1 MGASKEELLLKY
13 TQRELEMYDEWTKVI
28 QWGRKNPVKFVE
40 EIFGMEFMDY
50 QKYIFMSMW
59 TTPYVCLCQCRN
71 SGKAL
76 ALDTP
81 INTPD
86 GWKTMGEL
94 QVGDYVYGDDGKPTK
109 IVTTSPI
116 FIGHQCFEV
125 TLSDGEKIIA
135 DADHLWEVKV
145 RGKMRVMNTKDMS
158 QNYYRL
164 RPNDGYKEYRYQVKT
179 TEPIDYGRNDKL
191 PIHPYVLGV
200 WLGDGNSHNTRV
212 TSHIDDTEE
221 MRKHI
226 ENCGY
231 KTSVRYPREDIS
243 MIGVYKGEDWGKF
256 NQFRNE
262 LKNLNLLKNKHIPEM
277 YLKASIED
285 RYELLRGL
293 MDTDGYCSKFG
304 ECEFCQKDL
313 KFIEQ
318 FEELLNSLG
327 IKNSRTKKKID
338 CEGTICE
345 AYYVR
350 FFVDKEHTCFKLK
363 RKHDRVKEKVRMNNY
378 KSIISIKEV
387 KSVPTKCIMVDN
399 ESHLY
404 LCGKKNTVTHN
415 SFLYAPYIM
424 ARSMLIPNFQSY
436 IISSNGDQAKET
448 FMKIE
453 NIAKKQIASLRG
465 LTDVFA
471 NELITNNANRDG
483 FKHGASSFEFT
494 LFNGSTCNTL
504 TSNYDGSRGK
514 RSNCN
519 IYDETGF
526 MSQKAFGA
534 TEPFTTQ
541 DADFSTGGGIDVS
554 LLPKKLQNQI
564 IYASSASAV
573 DTYFYSKY
581 KEYGKQMMMGNKN
594 FFVVDIPCDIPINPF
609 KDGKLYPVGVLS
621 QSKVDKAMREDKATA
636 IREYK
641 NIFDKD
647 GGENQPF
654 KMGTIQRNSKS
665 RKPSLYNEDNGKHH
679 YGFFYDPAHEY
690 DNSIMLIAD
699 FYETERYGWMCDI
712 INMVSFAD
720 IGKKNKTPMR
730 YPDQLRMIKDLIT
743 SYNGKGYA
751 DYENIGKILVDAGSG
766 GGGNAIFDPLL
777 TPWTDSK
784 GNTVKGLIDIE
795 NSEDAWRYPNAVDKL
810 MLVSP
815 KKYKTAMFDALKDM
829 MDKDL
834 ITFPNKYEGQGY
846 IRVEAKTGKKVNNG
860 KEDEVELKKISL
872 DFDEELA
879 LRQLD
884 LMKSEICAFWRYDNA
899 DHTAHKYKLQE
910 GKENTMHDD
919 RAYTLAMCGWY
930 LSQLRSSE
938 KKKINPNSG
947 FDPKS
952 MIRFRKPK
960 VK

>member
-1 MGASKEELLLKY
+1 MSMNKEDLLLKY

-76 ALDTP
+76 DLDTP
-81 INTPD
+81 IDTPN

-94 QVGDYVYGDDGKPTK
+94 QVGDYVYGDDNAPTK
-109 IVTTSPI
+109 IIYESPI
-116 FIGHQCFEV
+116 FLGHKCYQITF
-125 TLSDGEKIIA
+125 SDNETIVCNA
-135 DADHLWEVKV
+135 EHLWEVIINDNKEV
-145 RGKMRVMNTKDMS
+145 LNTLTIASIWQSNVIRIRTVD
-158 QNYYRL
+158 
-164 RPNDGYKEYRYQVKT
+164 
-179 TEPIDYGRNDKL
+179 
-191 PIHPYVLGV
+191 
-200 WLGDGNSHNTRV
+200 
-212 TSHIDDTEE
+212 
-221 MRKHI
+221 
-226 ENCGY
+226 
-231 KTSVRYPREDIS
+231 
-243 MIGVYKGEDWGKF
+243 GKF
-256 NQFRNE
+256 
-262 LKNLNLLKNKHIPEM
+262 KTMK
-277 YLKASIED
+277 YL
-285 RYELLRGL
+285 
-293 MDTDGYCSKFG
+293 
-304 ECEFCQKDL
+304 
-313 KFIEQ
+313 
-318 FEELLNSLG
+318 
-327 IKNSRTKKKID
+327 
-338 CEGTICE
+338 
-345 AYYVR
+345 
-350 FFVDKEHTCFKLK
+350 
-363 RKHDRVKEKVRMNNY
+363 
-378 KSIISIKEV
+378 KEV
-387 KSVPTKCIMVDN
+387 KSVPTKCITVDN

-494 LFNGSTCNTL
+494 LFNGSACHTL
-504 TSNYDGSRGK
+504 TSNYDGARGK

-526 MSQKAFGA
+526 MPRNSFAC

-541 DADFSTGGGIDVS
+541 DADFATGGGIDVS

-679 YGFFYDPAHEY
+679 YGLFYDPAHEY
-690 DNSIMLIAD
+690 DNSIMLVAD

-751 DYENIGKILVDAGSG
+751 DYENIGRILVDSGSG

-784 GNTVKGLIDIE
+784 GTTVKGLIDVE

-810 MLVSP
+810 MLISP
-815 KKYKTAMFDALKDM
+815 KKYKTLMFDALKDM

-860 KEDEVELKKISL
+860 KEDEVELKKVSL

-899 DHTAHKYKLQE
+899 DHTAHRYKLQE

-919 RAYTLAMCGWY
+919 RAYVLAMCGWY
-930 LSQLRSSE
+930 LSQLRNGE
-938 KKKINPNSG
+938 KKKVNPNSG

-952 MIRFRKPK
+952 MIRYRKPK

>member
-1 MGASKEELLLKY
+1 MSMNKEDLLLKY

-86 GWKTMGEL
+86 GLKTMGEL
-94 QVGDYVYGDDGKPTK
+94 QVGDYVYGDDNAPTK
-109 IVTTSPI
+109 IIYESPI
-116 FIGHQCFEV
+116 FLRHKCYQITF
-125 TLSDGEKIIA
+125 SDNETIVCNA
-135 DADHLWEVKV
+135 EHLWEIVINDNKEVLNTSTIASIWKPNVIRV
-145 RGKMRVMNTKDMS
+145 RTVD
-158 QNYYRL
+158 
-164 RPNDGYKEYRYQVKT
+164 
-179 TEPIDYGRNDKL
+179 
-191 PIHPYVLGV
+191 
-200 WLGDGNSHNTRV
+200 
-212 TSHIDDTEE
+212 
-221 MRKHI
+221 
-226 ENCGY
+226 
-231 KTSVRYPREDIS
+231 
-243 MIGVYKGEDWGKF
+243 GKF
-256 NQFRNE
+256 
-262 LKNLNLLKNKHIPEM
+262 KTMK
-277 YLKASIED
+277 YLK
-285 RYELLRGL
+285 
-293 MDTDGYCSKFG
+293 
-304 ECEFCQKDL
+304 
-313 KFIEQ
+313 
-318 FEELLNSLG
+318 
-327 IKNSRTKKKID
+327 
-338 CEGTICE
+338 
-345 AYYVR
+345 
-350 FFVDKEHTCFKLK
+350 
-363 RKHDRVKEKVRMNNY
+363 
-378 KSIISIKEV
+378 EV
-387 KSVPTKCIMVDN
+387 ESVPTKCITVDN

-743 SYNGKGYA
+743 SYNGKGFA

-784 GNTVKGLIDIE
+784 GNTVKGLIDVE

-815 KKYKTAMFDALKDM
+815 KKYKTLMFDALKDM

-860 KEDEVELKKISL
+860 KEDEVELKKVSL
-872 DFDEELA
+872 DFDEELV

-899 DHTAHKYKLQE
+899 DHTAHRYKLQE

-930 LSQLRSSE
+930 LSQLRNGE
-938 KKKINPNSG
+938 KKKVNPNSG
-947 FDPKS
+947 KDLTKL
-952 MIRFRKPK
+952 IRFRQPK

>member
-1 MGASKEELLLKY
+1 MSMNKEDLLLKY

-86 GWKTMGEL
+86 GWRTMGEL
-94 QVGDYVYGDDGKPTK
+94 QVGDYVYGDNNAPTK
-109 IVTTSPI
+109 IIYESPI
-116 FIGHQCFEV
+116 FLGHKCYQITF
-125 TLSDGEKIIA
+125 SDNETIVCNA
-135 DADHLWEVKV
+135 EHLWEVIINDNKEV
-145 RGKMRVMNTKDMS
+145 LNTLTIAS
-158 QNYYRL
+158 IWQSNVIRI
-164 RPNDGYKEYRYQVKT
+164 RT
-179 TEPIDYGRNDKL
+179 ID
-191 PIHPYVLGV
+191 
-200 WLGDGNSHNTRV
+200 
-212 TSHIDDTEE
+212 
-221 MRKHI
+221 
-226 ENCGY
+226 
-231 KTSVRYPREDIS
+231 
-243 MIGVYKGEDWGKF
+243 GKF
-256 NQFRNE
+256 
-262 LKNLNLLKNKHIPEM
+262 KTMK
-277 YLKASIED
+277 YLK
-285 RYELLRGL
+285 
-293 MDTDGYCSKFG
+293 
-304 ECEFCQKDL
+304 
-313 KFIEQ
+313 
-318 FEELLNSLG
+318 
-327 IKNSRTKKKID
+327 
-338 CEGTICE
+338 
-345 AYYVR
+345 
-350 FFVDKEHTCFKLK
+350 
-363 RKHDRVKEKVRMNNY
+363 
-378 KSIISIKEV
+378 EV
-387 KSVPTKCIMVDN
+387 ESVPTKCITVDN

-784 GNTVKGLIDIE
+784 GTTVKGLIDIE

-815 KKYKTAMFDALKDM
+815 KKYKTIMFDALKDM

-884 LMKSEICAFWRYDNA
+884 LMKSEICAFWRYDNS
-899 DHTAHKYKLQE
+899 DNTSHRYGLSKD
-910 GKENTMHDD
+910 KENIMHDD
-919 RAYTLAMCGWY
+919 RAYVLAMCGWY
-930 LSQLRSSE
+930 LSQLRNGE
-938 KKKINPNSG
+938 KKKDNPNSG
-947 FDPKS
+947 KDLTKL
-952 MIRFRKPK
+952 IRFRQPK

>member
-1 MGASKEELLLKY
+1 MSMNKEDLLLKY

-86 GWKTMGEL
+86 GWRTMGEL
-94 QVGDYVYGDDGKPTK
+94 QVGDYVYGDDNAPTK
-109 IVTTSPI
+109 IIYESPI
-116 FIGHQCFEV
+116 FLGHKCYQITF
-125 TLSDGEKIIA
+125 SDNETIVCNA
-135 DADHLWEVKV
+135 EHLWEVIINDNKEV
-145 RGKMRVMNTKDMS
+145 LNTLTIANIWQSNVIRIRTVD
-158 QNYYRL
+158 
-164 RPNDGYKEYRYQVKT
+164 
-179 TEPIDYGRNDKL
+179 
-191 PIHPYVLGV
+191 
-200 WLGDGNSHNTRV
+200 
-212 TSHIDDTEE
+212 
-221 MRKHI
+221 
-226 ENCGY
+226 
-231 KTSVRYPREDIS
+231 
-243 MIGVYKGEDWGKF
+243 GKF
-256 NQFRNE
+256 
-262 LKNLNLLKNKHIPEM
+262 KTMKH
-277 YLKASIED
+277 L
-285 RYELLRGL
+285 
-293 MDTDGYCSKFG
+293 
-304 ECEFCQKDL
+304 
-313 KFIEQ
+313 
-318 FEELLNSLG
+318 
-327 IKNSRTKKKID
+327 
-338 CEGTICE
+338 
-345 AYYVR
+345 
-350 FFVDKEHTCFKLK
+350 
-363 RKHDRVKEKVRMNNY
+363 
-378 KSIISIKEV
+378 KEV
-387 KSVPTKCIMVDN
+387 KSVPTKCITVDN
-399 ESHLY
+399 ESRLY
-404 LCGKKNTVTHN
+404 LCGKNNTITHN

-784 GNTVKGLIDIE
+784 GTTVKGLIDIE

-815 KKYKTAMFDALKDM
+815 KKYKTLMFDALKDM

-899 DHTAHKYKLQE
+899 DNTSHRYGLAKD
-910 GKENTMHDD
+910 KENTMHDD
-919 RAYTLAMCGWY
+919 RAYVLAMCGWY
-930 LSQLRSSE
+930 LSQLRNGE
-938 KKKINPNSG
+938 KKKVNPNSG

-952 MIRFRKPK
+952 MIRYRKPK

>member
-1 MGASKEELLLKY
+1 MSMNKEDLLLKY

-76 ALDTP
+76 DLDTP
-81 INTPD
+81 INTPN
-86 GWKTMGEL
+86 GLKTMGEL
-94 QVGDYVYGDDGKPTK
+94 KVGDYVYGDDGKPTK
-109 IVTTSPI
+109 IIYESPI
-116 FIGHQCFEV
+116 FLGHKCYQITF
-125 TLSDGEKIIA
+125 SDNETIVCNA
-135 DADHLWEVKV
+135 EHLWEVIINDNKEVLNTSTIASIWKPNVIRV
-145 RGKMRVMNTKDMS
+145 RTVD
-158 QNYYRL
+158 
-164 RPNDGYKEYRYQVKT
+164 
-179 TEPIDYGRNDKL
+179 
-191 PIHPYVLGV
+191 
-200 WLGDGNSHNTRV
+200 
-212 TSHIDDTEE
+212 
-221 MRKHI
+221 
-226 ENCGY
+226 
-231 KTSVRYPREDIS
+231 
-243 MIGVYKGEDWGKF
+243 GKF
-256 NQFRNE
+256 
-262 LKNLNLLKNKHIPEM
+262 KTMK
-277 YLKASIED
+277 YLK
-285 RYELLRGL
+285 
-293 MDTDGYCSKFG
+293 
-304 ECEFCQKDL
+304 
-313 KFIEQ
+313 
-318 FEELLNSLG
+318 
-327 IKNSRTKKKID
+327 
-338 CEGTICE
+338 
-345 AYYVR
+345 
-350 FFVDKEHTCFKLK
+350 
-363 RKHDRVKEKVRMNNY
+363 
-378 KSIISIKEV
+378 EV
-387 KSVPTKCIMVDN
+387 ESVPTKCITVDN
-399 ESHLY
+399 KSHLY

-679 YGFFYDPAHEY
+679 YGLFYDPAHEY

-699 FYETERYGWMCDI
+699 FYENERYGWMCDI

-751 DYENIGKILVDAGSG
+751 DYENIGKILVDSGAG
-766 GGGNAIFDPLL
+766 GGGNSICDPLL
-777 TPWTDSK
+777 MPWTDSK
-784 GNTVKGLIDIE
+784 GNTIKGLIDRE

-815 KKYKTAMFDALKDM
+815 KKYKTLMFDALKDM

-860 KEDEVELKKISL
+860 KEDEVELKKVSL

-899 DHTAHKYKLQE
+899 DHTSHRYGLAKD
-910 GKENTMHDD
+910 KENTMHDD
-919 RAYTLAMCGWY
+919 RAYVLAMCGWY

-938 KKKINPNSG
+938 KKKVNPNSG

>member
-1 MGASKEELLLKY
+1 MSMNKEELLLKY

-50 QKYIFMSMW
+50 LKYIFMSMW

-81 INTPD
+81 INTPN

-94 QVGDYVYGDDGKPTK
+94 QVGDYVYGDDNAPTK
-109 IVTTSPI
+109 IIYESPI
-116 FIGHQCFEV
+116 FLGHKCYQITF
-125 TLSDGEKIIA
+125 SDNETIVCNA
-135 DADHLWEVKV
+135 EHLWEVIINDNKEV
-145 RGKMRVMNTKDMS
+145 LNTLTIASIWQSNVIRIRTVD
-158 QNYYRL
+158 
-164 RPNDGYKEYRYQVKT
+164 
-179 TEPIDYGRNDKL
+179 
-191 PIHPYVLGV
+191 
-200 WLGDGNSHNTRV
+200 
-212 TSHIDDTEE
+212 
-221 MRKHI
+221 
-226 ENCGY
+226 
-231 KTSVRYPREDIS
+231 
-243 MIGVYKGEDWGKF
+243 GKF
-256 NQFRNE
+256 
-262 LKNLNLLKNKHIPEM
+262 KTMKH
-277 YLKASIED
+277 L
-285 RYELLRGL
+285 
-293 MDTDGYCSKFG
+293 
-304 ECEFCQKDL
+304 
-313 KFIEQ
+313 
-318 FEELLNSLG
+318 
-327 IKNSRTKKKID
+327 
-338 CEGTICE
+338 
-345 AYYVR
+345 
-350 FFVDKEHTCFKLK
+350 
-363 RKHDRVKEKVRMNNY
+363 
-378 KSIISIKEV
+378 KEV
-387 KSVPTKCIMVDN
+387 ESVPTKCITVDN

-665 RKPSLYNEDNGKHH
+665 RKPSLYNEDIGKHH

-720 IGKKNKTPMR
+720 VGKKNKTPMR

-751 DYENIGKILVDAGSG
+751 DYENIGRILVDSGAG
-766 GGGNAIFDPLL
+766 GGGNSIMDNLL
-777 TPWTDSK
+777 LPWTDSK
-784 GNTVKGLIDIE
+784 GTTVKGLIDVE

-884 LMKSEICAFWRYDNA
+884 LMKSEICAFWRYDNS
-899 DHTAHKYKLQE
+899 DNTSHRYGLQKA
-910 GKENTMHDD
+910 KENTMHDD
-919 RAYTLAMCGWY
+919 RAYVLAMCGWY
-930 LSQLRSSE
+930 LSQLRNGE
-938 KKKINPNSG
+938 KKKVNPNSG
-947 FDPKS
+947 KNLTS
-952 MIRFRKPK
+952 MIRFRQPK